1 MPAITLK
8 RERVFE
14 VLGAWLGVAVFCWS
28 CFRCFLLVTIFQP
41 FFSSESESEFMIG
54 RFLESMG
61 GGRDKFREGEA
72 MVASKRG
79 RER

>member
-28 CFRCFLLVTIFQP
+28 FFRCFLLVTILQP
-41 FFSSESESEFMIG
+41 FSSESEFMIG
-54 RFLESMG
+54 RFLESTG